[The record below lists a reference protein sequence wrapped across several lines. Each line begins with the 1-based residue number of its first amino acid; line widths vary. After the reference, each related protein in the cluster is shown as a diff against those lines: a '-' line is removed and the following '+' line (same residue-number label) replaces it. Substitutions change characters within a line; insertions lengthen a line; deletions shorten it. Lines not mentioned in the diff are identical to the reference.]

1 MKGILVPSIAALS
14 IIWLS
19 AFGVPNK
26 ASAQADVVLNEINHV
41 VGPEFGQ
48 FVELYGAPG
57 ASLDGH
63 ALVIVKSSFQSATWV
78 AVTEVLVDLQ
88 GETLN
93 DEGFYL
99 VDVEAWQSNLA
110 GVVLASSS
118 ASTFEVGTTPTFD
131 GISDAVFY
139 GSNFVTS
146 PQWQPI
152 VSLVNP
158 GTTEGVTETG
168 IGTNAGSDG
177 LSRVPDGG
185 ASLDQ
190 NFVIQALSPGVSN
203 VLSCE
208 GGHLELNNPAN
219 TTFCTD
225 LGPAIVGF
233 THTSDAANSL
243 TSLAVVN
250 GETGEVESVFFGTA
264 LNMEGLGDG
273 VFEVYAISHD
283 LILAEGLTSLDT
295 IETMPSGGCVSVSV
309 DPVVV
314 VGETCEIPSC
324 DGGTL
329 LTAGGEVDAEA
340 CLTEDGALVPFG
352 YYSDAVEGEY
362 VFLICNENDE
372 VLATT
377 DEPYF
382 DFASFGE
389 AGMYHVWGLSYQDG
403 LDSTTVEAGDVVLGA
418 AAFGCDS
425 LSSNALLVNILQCGT
440 AGLCDD
446 LIISEYVEGT
456 SNNKALEIHN
466 PTPFD
471 VDLTPYVMEVYNN
484 GSEAPIQTLDLEG
497 ILPSGG
503 VHVMGNPQASA
514 EIVSMSQVLSTVT
527 WFNGNDPI
535 VLRKNG
541 EIIDMMGVIGEDP
554 QGAWPVGDG
563 AMAEYTLVR
572 KPNIGQG
579 STNWNEGA
587 TQWDVY
593 PQDTF
598 NFLGEHSAACGG
610 LGTMVVGFSAPE
622 LYVAEGGGVTVE
634 MLVSYPL
641 DDVQVQVAVTGGDAT
656 PGNDFPAVFPLNFE
670 FSAGLL
676 NSQSFTFAA
685 IDEDDP
691 ELQED
696 VELTLTIMSGEAVI
710 GIESVVIHILPSD
723 LTYPVYDV
731 IQVRGTNNQGVLDS
745 IDTACELR
753 GIVHGWNDYPQGLRF
768 TLIDPTHGI
777 NVFSAIN
784 NFGYEVQEGDSVR
797 VRGVVGQFAGLATLY
812 ADTLIYEGSGFA
824 TQEPIQVQEMGE
836 ETESRVV
843 KLKCVK
849 LIDPAEWTNQWPFF
863 DVMVDYGV
871 GDVQIRIDGNTDI
884 WGMDAPI
891 GTFGVT
897 GIGGQ
902 SDGSLPLLDG
912 YTLLPRGLSDLTSPV
927 FSSFEIPDVIV
938 LGGTPVF
945 ATNESENADY
955 YQWSFGNG
963 TFSNEEEPELVY
975 TEAGTYNIYLTA
987 TDAET
992 QCSDQSSATLVVEAA
1007 DTVVEA
1013 ASLELELFPNPARG
1027 DVRIQVSEAC
1037 DFEVRDASGRTVLQG
1052 RWAAGSQTL
1061 EASAWPQGVYTLIV
1075 TGSTREVTRFS
1086 LQR

>member
-1 MKGILVPSIAALS
+1 
-14 IIWLS
+14 
-19 AFGVPNK
+19 
-26 ASAQADVVLNEINHV
+26 
-41 VGPEFGQ
+41 
-48 FVELYGAPG
+48 
-57 ASLDGH
+57 
-63 ALVIVKSSFQSATWV
+63 
-78 AVTEVLVDLQ
+78 
-88 GETLN
+88 
-93 DEGFYL
+93 
-99 VDVEAWQSNLA
+99 
-110 GVVLASSS
+110 
-118 ASTFEVGTTPTFD
+118 
-131 GISDAVFY
+131 
-139 GSNFVTS
+139 
-146 PQWQPI
+146 
-152 VSLVNP
+152 
-158 GTTEGVTETG
+158 
-168 IGTNAGSDG
+168 
-177 LSRVPDGG
+177 
-185 ASLDQ
+185 
-190 NFVIQALSPGVSN
+190 
-203 VLSCE
+203 
-208 GGHLELNNPAN
+208 
-219 TTFCTD
+219 
-225 LGPAIVGF
+225 
-233 THTSDAANSL
+233 
-243 TSLAVVN
+243 VN

-389 AGMYHVWGLSYQDG
+389 AGTYHVWGLSYQDG
-403 LDSTTVEAGDVVLGA
+403 LDSATVEVGDAVSGA
-418 AAFGCDS
+418 SAFGCDS

-484 GSEAPIQTLDLEG
+484 GSEVPIQTLDLEG
-497 ILPSGG
+497 ILSSGG

-554 QGAWPVGDG
+554 QGAWPVGEG

-579 STNWNEGA
+579 STNWNEGQ

-610 LGTMVVGFSAPE
+610 LGTMVVGFAAPE

-634 MLVSYPL
+634 MLVGYPL
-641 DDVQVQVAVTGGDAT
+641 DDVQVQVSVTGGDAT
-656 PGNDFPAVFPLNFE
+656 AGNDYPAVFPLNFD

-849 LIDPAEWTNQWPFF
+849 LIDPAEWTNQWPYF

-884 WGMDAPI
+884 WGTDAPI

-912 YTLLPRGLSDLTSPV
+912 YTLLPRGLSDLTDPV

-1037 DFEVRDASGRTVLQG
+1037 DFEVRDASGRTRLQG